1 MGLFSSQIL
10 EKGELQ
16 VSGREREAHL
26 SSQFRDIATIIMQK
40 TVNSQTQRPYTIS
53 MIERYMRD
61 VHFAVDP
68 NQSSK
73 KQVSFQSRVRLTF

>member
-1 MGLFSSQIL
+1 MTSYGLIFSSQIL

-61 VHFAVDP
+61 VHFALDP
-68 NQSSK
+68 NKSSK
-73 KQVSFQSRVRLTF
+73 KQVSFQII